1 MVRYDYISLGVS
13 YGYGTCF
20 VVKTCDE
27 LYHFIVSIDRLG
39 IPFGFQTI
47 IWSFARHPVSRCLTF
62 PAIGVTWSIWT
73 YGSTWVVLWLLFFR
87 SAPSTFPN
95 KRSTLRFRFG
105 ESLVVSLYSEIGHIH
120 LGIARVETIHHPI

>member
-73 YGSTWVVLWLLFFR
+73 NHRPRMNQLPIKIGSFQFLPTGLPGLCFGCCFSGPLPLR
-87 SAPSTFPN
+87 SLTNGPLSG
-95 KRSTLRFRFG
+95 S
-105 ESLVVSLYSEIGHIH
+105 VSGS
-120 LGIARVETIHHPI
+120 P